1 MAVMSTLR
9 PPEPGRPLSAAGA
22 CGLPGAGCG
31 GFTLLEI
38 LVAIFIFAI
47 VVTTIFGSFNSVFST
62 GEQLQTDAGLY
73 EMARRC
79 LSRMTT
85 DLSQIHVAQRPAY
98 APPVTSDAGDPYQVV
113 GEAVNRGGSALARLR
128 FASRAHVPLGRSPG
142 GGGIARI
149 VYYPDEAADGRL
161 VLRRADRLDPAPD
174 FEESPADP
182 VVCENLRAM
191 TCTFFDEAGDPH
203 EGWDSDAADTGFG
216 TPTAVGIRI
225 EIGDDPHPR
234 VFETRVALPV
244 FREKSE

>member
-1 MAVMSTLR
+1 MAVMSTSR
-9 PPEPGRPLSAAGA
+9 PPERGGPLSAAGA
-22 CGLPGAGCG
+22 RAVPRAACG
-31 GFTLLEI
+31 GFTLLEV

-62 GEQLQTDAGLY
+62 GEQLQADAAVY

-98 APPVTSDAGDPYQVV
+98 VPPATSDAADPYQVL
-113 GEAVNRGGSALARLR
+113 GEVVNRGAADLARLR
-128 FASRAHVPLGRSPG
+128 FTSHAHLPMGGAP

-149 VYYPDEAADGRL
+149 VYYPDEAADGSL

-191 TCTFFDEAGDPH
+191 TCVFFDEAGNPH
-203 EGWDSDAADTGFG
+203 EGWDSDAAEYGFG
-216 TPTAVGIRI
+216 TPVAVGIRI
-225 EIGDDPHPR
+225 EIGDGQRAR
-234 VFETRVALPV
+234 VFETRVALAV